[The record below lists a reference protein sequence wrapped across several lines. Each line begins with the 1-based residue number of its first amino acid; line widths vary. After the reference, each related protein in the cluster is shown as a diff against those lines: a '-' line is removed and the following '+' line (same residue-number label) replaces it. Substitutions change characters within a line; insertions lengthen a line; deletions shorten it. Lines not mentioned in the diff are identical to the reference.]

1 MKFWSKV
8 GQLIDFMAES
18 LGKVGWLLVIY
29 CMSFGLYDVIMRYFF
44 NSPSLWIGVT
54 IQYAM
59 VLLACVSGAYAL
71 KNDAFVKL
79 DVFYANFSPR
89 TKAICDI
96 ATYALTFMYLYVLI
110 FKGVQAAQASFA
122 TKQVTPTAVP
132 IPLYHLK
139 AIIPVGAFCVLLV
152 ATKKLVID
160 IHTVFSI
167 GKESPNKI
175 VQS

>member
-8 GQLIDFMAES
+8 GQIIDFIAEG
-18 LGKVGWLLVIY
+18 LGRIGWVLVIY
-29 CMSFGLYDVIMRYFF
+29 CMAFGLYDVIMRYFF

-96 ATYALTFMYLYVLI
+96 FTFTLTALYLYVLI
-110 FKGVQAAQASFA
+110 WKGVQAAQASWF
-122 TKQVTPTAVP
+122 TRQVTPTAVP

-139 AIIPVGAFCVLLV
+139 SMIPLGAFFVLLV

-160 IHTVFSI
+160 IATVI
-167 GKESPNKI
+167 GIKTDS
-175 VQS
+175 STG

>member
-8 GQLIDFMAES
+8 GQIIDSVSEL
-18 LGKVGWLLVIY
+18 LGRFGWFLVIY
-29 CMSFGLYDVIMRYFF
+29 CMTFGLYDVIMRYLF
-44 NSPSLWIGVT
+44 NKPSLWIGVT

-89 TKAICDI
+89 TKALCDI
-96 ATYALTFMYLYVLI
+96 ATYSLTFLYLSVLI
-110 FKGVQAAQASFA
+110 WKGAQAAQASFA
-122 TKQVTPTAVP
+122 LRQVTPTAVA

-139 AIIPVGAFCVLLV
+139 AIIPLGAFWVLLV

-160 IHTVFSI
+160 IQTVLGIRRDS
-167 GKESPNKI
+167 ST
-175 VQS
+175 V

>member
-8 GQLIDFMAES
+8 GQIIDFIAEG
-18 LGKVGWLLVIY
+18 LGRIGWVLVIY
-29 CMSFGLYDVIMRYFF
+29 CMAFGLYDVIMRYFF

-96 ATYALTFMYLYVLI
+96 FTFTLTALYLYVLI
-110 FKGVQAAQASFA
+110 
-122 TKQVTPTAVP
+122 
-132 IPLYHLK
+132 
-139 AIIPVGAFCVLLV
+139 
-152 ATKKLVID
+152 
-160 IHTVFSI
+160 
-167 GKESPNKI
+167 
-175 VQS
+175 